1 MRGKPRSDPGDAAA
15 GGEHPFRLSAI
26 AFACA
31 MAVLVAG
38 AWHYRQFMA
47 DDAFISLRYAERLLH
62 GQGLT
67 WSDGDVV
74 EGYSNLLWVLGC
86 ALLGK
91 LGLDLIWAARV
102 LGFLGTAAAIAAIV
116 WTHRAG
122 TLRRALPGFAGGL
135 ALALCGP
142 VVVWTVGGLEQ
153 PLLAGLLAWA
163 IALSIPLLHE
173 VRPGVNRVLLPGFFF
188 GLVALTRADGALFP
202 LAACLGILAAR
213 GMNRESLRTGILLA
227 LLPLLFFIGQLAFR
241 QVYYHEWLPNSAFA
255 KVALTGK
262 RVWMGVE
269 YVAGLAFLAGIL
281 VPALLAFRGVKGERP
296 RREVR
301 FLWVML
307 AVWLIYV
314 VVVGGDIFPAR
325 RHLVPAALILVY
337 LASIELARRIPQKG
351 PLRATV
357 AACELALLLV
367 LVGQVIDPMDVRA
380 RDERWEWEG
389 AAIGGLLATGF
400 GAQRPLLAVDP
411 AGCVPYFSHLPA
423 CIDMLGI
430 NDHYLAHHRPKNF
443 GEGDLGH
450 ELGNGHYVL
459 SRKPDLILFNGPAGS
474 LRPGRTSGLEMVLR
488 DSMHFYSTFRPVTF
502 ECDRPV
508 HVNSIVW
515 VRVEGGSV
523 GIRRSADRI
532 RIPGYLFSA
541 NRSSRASLDDE
552 GRLGVGV
559 TRQNPAGYTKLSI
572 PSGTWAA
579 RTEGSGGIFLRVW
592 IMRLSAVPDQATMDM
607 LGAGP
612 ERVTFVVPGGSPEEI
627 AITLDTSAVD
637 GARVRE
643 VLLERVGAGSEVR

>member
-1 MRGKPRSDPGDAAA
+1 MRGKPRSDRGDGTA
-15 GGEHPFRLSAI
+15 GAEHPFRLSAI

-31 MAVLVAG
+31 MAALVAG

-116 WTHRAG
+116 WVHRAG

-135 ALALCGP
+135 ALAICGP

-153 PLLAGLLAWA
+153 PLLVGLLAWA
-163 IALSIPLLHE
+163 IALSFPLLHDA
-173 VRPGVNRVLLPGFFF
+173 RPGVDKILLPGFLF
-188 GLVALTRADGALFP
+188 GLVVLTRADGALFT

-213 GMNRESLRTGILLA
+213 GANRDSLRIAILLA
-227 LLPLLFFIGQLAFR
+227 LLPLFFFMGQVVFR
-241 QVYYHEWLPNSAFA
+241 QAYYHEWLPNSAFA
-255 KVALTGK
+255 KVALTGT
-262 RVWMGVE
+262 RVWSGVK
-269 YVAGLAFLAGIL
+269 YVAGGAFLAGIL
-281 VPALLAFRGVKGERP
+281 VPALLAFRGVKGKP
-296 RREVR
+296 APSEVR
-301 FLWVML
+301 FLGVML
-307 AVWLIYV
+307 AVWLAYIV
-314 VVVGGDIFPAR
+314 VLGGDIFPAR
-325 RHLVPAALILVY
+325 RHLVPAALIIVY

-351 PLRATV
+351 PLRSTV
-357 AACELALLLV
+357 AVCGLVLLLV
-367 LVGQVIDPMDVRA
+367 LLGHVIDPMNVRA
-380 RDERWEWEG
+380 HEERWEWEG
-389 AAIGGLLATGF
+389 EAIGGVLATAF
-400 GAQRPLLAVDP
+400 GAQHPLLAVDP

-450 ELGNGHYVL
+450 ELGNGRYVL
-459 SRKPDLILFNGPAGS
+459 SRKPDLVLFNGPAGS
-474 LRPGRTSGLEMVLR
+474 LRPGRPSGLEMIH
-488 DSMHFYSTFRPVTF
+488 DSTAHFQSIFRPVTF

-515 VRVEGGSV
+515 VRAEGGSV
-523 GIRRSADRI
+523 GIRRSSDRI
-532 RIPGYLFSA
+532 RIPGFLFSA
-541 NRSSRASLDDE
+541 NRWSRASLDSE
-552 GRLGVGV
+552 GRLGVEI
-559 TRQNPAGYTKLSI
+559 TPQTPAGYTKLAI
-572 PSGTWAA
+572 PPGTWAV
-579 RTEGSGGIFLRVW
+579 RTEGSGGIIIRVW
-592 IMRLSAVPDQATMDM
+592 IARTEGLTADMRMDM
-607 LGAGP
+607 LVAGP
-612 ERVTFVVPGGSPEEI
+612 ERVTFVVPGDAPEEV
-627 AITLDTSAVD
+627 AIILDTEAVD

-643 VLLERVGAGSEVR
+643 VLLERVGGDETR